1 MPGGLWV
8 ADIPPLRARG
18 MDEMTAKRGLLLI
31 ISCGLFSVAAMA
43 ADAGRDETRGQLEKL
58 KTEIGKLQE
67 TLQQFKDE
75 RSKLQSDLRRS
86 EVDIGDSQRKILQI
100 QQQLEQQQ
108 QELQKLQERRKQLQ
122 QAKSEQQERIARQV
136 RAAYQLG
143 GQNKLKALLNQEE
156 PDKVSRALVYY
167 DYFNRARTDQIEAYI
182 DVISQLDTMQPQ
194 IEEKAGSLRAAKA
207 DLDQQHKQLL
217 GARQERERTF
227 AKLNATIQSKDE
239 QLKQM
244 ARDRSALE
252 QVLKKIEREAL
263 ARARSNSGGK
273 SGTALPEGGFIASG
287 QPFRSLRGQLPWPV
301 AGKADNRFGS
311 QRGGPEMRWQ
321 GINISAREGETVRAI
336 HNGRVVF
343 ADWLR
348 GSGLLIIIDHGDGYL
363 SLYAHNQTLLR
374 STGDAVKGGDP
385 IATVGNSGG
394 QEQAGLYFE
403 IRHKGVPTDPAEWC
417 RRA

>member
-1 MPGGLWV
+1 MM
-8 ADIPPLRARG
+8 RTRS
-18 MDEMTAKRGLLLI
+18 LLLI
-31 ISCGLFSVAAMA
+31 ACAIFSLAAGA
-43 ADAGRDETRGQLEKL
+43 ADSQRDETRGQLEKL
-58 KTEIGKLQE
+58 KAEIGKLQS
-67 TLQQFKDE
+67 TLQQFKGE
-75 RSKLQSDLRRS
+75 RSRLQGDLRKS
-86 EVDIGDSQRKILQI
+86 EVDISDSQKKILQI

-108 QELQKLQERRKQLQ
+108 KELLKLQEHRKQLQ
-122 QAKSEQQERIARQV
+122 QAKTDQQEQIAQQV
-136 RAAYQLG
+136 RAAYQIG
-143 GQNKLKALLNQEE
+143 RQNKLKALLNQEE
-156 PDKVSRALVYY
+156 PDKISRAMVYY

-182 DVISQLDTMQPQ
+182 DVISQLDQMQPQ
-194 IEEKAGSLRAAKA
+194 IEEKAESLRSAKA

-217 GARQERERTF
+217 GAKQDRERTF
-227 AKLNATIQSKDE
+227 AKLSATIQSKDE

-252 QVLKKIEREAL
+252 DVLKKIEREAL
-263 ARARSNSGGK
+263 ARAQRERERERGNKSGGGGGK
-273 SGTALPEGGFIASG
+273 ALPEGGYIATG
-287 QPFRSLRGQLPWPV
+287 KPFQSLRGQLPWPV

-311 QRGGPEMRWQ
+311 QRGGPEMHWQ

-374 STGDAVKGGDP
+374 NTGDTVKGGDA